1 MSKTLKKNDTK
12 VPIYKKYANTVPSNW
27 LDPSVRLKPS
37 DLAKPSIDIVASDFP
52 KILRLNTISD
62 NTSQV
67 HSTVDLDQP
76 LFQPSPKIVVFEEYA
91 PFTVVEK
98 KIFFRNNDS
107 VQLLIIHRHIQCKFT
122 YFDPTVGNKKNQVG
136 ET

>member
-1 MSKTLKKNDTK
+1 MSKTLKKTSESK
-12 VPIYKKYANTVPSNW
+12 VPIYKKYANTTPLNW
-27 LDPSVRLKPS
+27 LDPSARLKPS
-37 DLAKPSIDIVASDFP
+37 DLSKPSIDIIATDYP
-52 KILRLNTISD
+52 KILRLNSISD

-76 LFQPSPKIVVFEEYA
+76 LFQPSPKIVVFEEYS

-107 VQLLIIHRHIQCKFT
+107 VSSIL
-122 YFDPTVGNKKNQVG
+122 V
-136 ET
+136 

>member
-1 MSKTLKKNDTK
+1 MSKTLKKTTEVK
-12 VPIYKKYANTVPSNW
+12 VPIYKKYANTVPLNW
-27 LDPSVRLKPS
+27 LDTSVRLKPS
-37 DLAKPSIDIVASDFP
+37 DLAKPSIDIIASDYP
-52 KILRLNTISD
+52 KILKLNSMSD

-98 KIFFRNNDS
+98 KIYFRNNDS
-107 VQLLIIHRHIQCKFT
+107 VSDTRTFQGFCI
-122 YFDPTVGNKKNQVG
+122 YFDMCAGDQTNQVG

>member
-1 MSKTLKKNDTK
+1 MSKALKTSEMK
-12 VPIYKKYANTVPSNW
+12 VPIYKKYANNVPMHW

-37 DLAKPSIDIVASDFP
+37 DLAKPSIDIVASDYP
-52 KILRLNTISD
+52 KILKLNSMSD

-76 LFQPSPKIVVFEEYA
+76 LFQPSPKIIVFEEYA
-91 PFTVVEK
+91 PFTVIER

-107 VQLLIIHRHIQCKFT
+107 VSF
-122 YFDPTVGNKKNQVG
+122 
-136 ET
+136 

>member
-1 MSKTLKKNDTK
+1 
-12 VPIYKKYANTVPSNW
+12 VPIYKKYADSVPLNW

-37 DLAKPSIDIVASDFP
+37 DLSKPSIDITASDYP
-52 KILRLNTISD
+52 KIVSLNTISD

-76 LFQPSPKIVVFEEYA
+76 LFQPSPKIIVFEEYA
-91 PFTVVEK
+91 PFTAIEK

-107 VQLLIIHRHIQCKFT
+107 VSFCPIC
-122 YFDPTVGNKKNQVG
+122 
-136 ET
+136 